1 MTGMELQQA
10 IERVAPGHGA
20 RMIFLTG
27 GAFTP
32 LAREFLERT
41 ASPTLS
47 KPFDARTL
55 RALVNRMIA
64 RHSTP

>member
-1 MTGMELQQA
+1 
-10 IERVAPGHGA
+10 
-20 RMIFLTG
+20 MIFLTG